1 MLPRTFTPGRRSPVS
16 RLGLIVALAA
26 ITTLATAATA
36 AAQSVSSATGRR
48 SASREALETA
58 AENAERLARSSGDR
72 GLRERKRQEAIMIRE
87 RLRDG
92 DFQPGSRIFLF
103 VSTDSVVADTFT
115 VRSDRKLLVPN
126 LPPISLTGVLD
137 SELQDHLTKELARY
151 IRDPEIRAQGMV
163 RVTMVGAIGRPGFY
177 SLPMDQMLS
186 DAIMV
191 AGGPGQATDLSKI
204 EVRRGD
210 RVAIG
215 RDAVQ
220 EAFRL
225 GLTLSDVGIRSGDEI
240 VVPQGMRERGWAGTL
255 RTVSIVAGSL
265 ASILWL
271 VRLLN

>member
-1 MLPRTFTPGRRSPVS
+1 
-16 RLGLIVALAA
+16 
-26 ITTLATAATA
+26 
-36 AAQSVSSATGRR
+36 
-48 SASREALETA
+48 
-58 AENAERLARSSGDR
+58 
-72 GLRERKRQEAIMIRE
+72 MIRE
-87 RLRDG
+87 RLKNG

-115 VRSDRKLLVPN
+115 VRSDQKLLVPN

-137 SELQDHLTKELARY
+137 SELQDHLTKELSRY
-151 IRDPEIRAQGMV
+151 IRNPEIRAQGMV

-215 RDAVQ
+215 KDAVQ

-240 VVPQGMRERGWAGTL
+240 VVPACLRERGWGGTL
-255 RTVSIVAGSL
+255 RNVSIVAGSL
-265 ASILWL
+265 ASIIWL
-271 VRLLN
+271 VRLLNN